1 MSSISSSLRHAFMF
15 GALLAAFVLPAA
27 ARADTVTATIEPPV
41 YSLGSIDGVAGW
53 SSFGAAGLG
62 CAIYDHRVSS
72 LSAVGLNMNSTY
84 AKTFGSRALRIS
96 NAITSGCFSD
106 QTYSPS
112 VPNEAGEASADS
124 FGFSGGE
131 RQPWFESAF
140 TIASTNPILP
150 QLGLTMT
157 VSPDRGDGA
166 RMSYLRFEDQPAG
179 IAVYFDDFDAD
190 VAGFRDVRIATL
202 DRSAPHRVKFRI
214 DFEDGPG
221 NDRVQITIDG
231 VDVSPPNATTWED
244 YSRLLGDE
252 PSTVDSLLFRTDGT
266 ASLLA
271 LGGGFLIDNVATTT
285 PAVGSTDPPGN
296 PGTIGV
302 PGPAGPSGTDS
313 TGAGGGILAD
323 EPLTA
328 KASTRLAP
336 KKLRR
341 RGSRVRVPLLCVTAD
356 DSHCI
361 GTVEIRNRARRVVSS
376 RGFSLKAGRRTL
388 SLRTIKKL
396 RKNSR
401 VRVTIRTYQPNGETW
416 RTTKYRRVR

>member
-1 MSSISSSLRHAFMF
+1 MSSISRSLRHALIF
-15 GALLAAFVLPAA
+15 GAVLAAFALPAA
-27 ARADTVTATIEPPV
+27 ARADTVTSTIEPPV
-41 YSLGSIDGVAGW
+41 FSLGSIDGVAGW
-53 SSFGAAGLG
+53 SSFGVAGFG

-106 QTYSPS
+106 QTFSPS
-112 VPNEAGEASADS
+112 VPNEAGEAAAAS

-131 RQPWFESAF
+131 RQSWFESAF
-140 TIASTNPILP
+140 TIASANPILP
-150 QLGLTMT
+150 QLGLSMS

-166 RMSYLRFEDQPAG
+166 RMSYLRFEDRPAG
-179 IAVYFDDFDAD
+179 IAVFFDDFDAS
-190 VAGFRDVRIATL
+190 VSEFRDIQIATL
-202 DRSAPHRVKFRI
+202 DRSIPHRVKFRI

-221 NDRVQITIDG
+221 NDRVKITIDG
-231 VDVSPPNATTWED
+231 ADVSPPNATTWED
-244 YSRLLGDE
+244 YSRLLGDQ
-252 PSTVDSLLFRTDGT
+252 PPTVDSLLFRTSGT

-285 PAVGSTDPPGN
+285 PAVGATGPPGE
-296 PGTIGV
+296 PGTDGV
-302 PGPAGPSGTDS
+302 PGPAGPSGTDP
-313 TGAGGGILAD
+313 TGAGGGISAD

-361 GTVEIRNRARRVVSS
+361 GTIEIRNRSRRLISS

-388 SLRTIKKL
+388 SLRTTRKV

-401 VRVTIRTYQPNGETW
+401 VRVTIRTYQPNGDTW